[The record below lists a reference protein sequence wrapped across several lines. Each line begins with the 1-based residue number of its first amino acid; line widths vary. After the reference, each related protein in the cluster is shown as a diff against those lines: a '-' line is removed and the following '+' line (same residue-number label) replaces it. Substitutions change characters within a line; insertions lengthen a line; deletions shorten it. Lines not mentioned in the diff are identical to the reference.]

1 MTPLLVV
8 VLLIVFLPIALA
20 TVINLAVSI
29 FWLLAY
35 GVFGVAYVGY
45 RIVMAPFYAVFWL
58 AYALYR
64 LPGALFRL
72 PGAIRR
78 YDYADPGGVVSLL
91 MAISAI
97 LAVTLIL
104 TPFLPH

>member
-1 MTPLLVV
+1 MPQLLVV
-8 VLLIVFLPIALA
+8 VLLIVFIPIALA
-20 TVINLAVSI
+20 NIIRLAVTI

-35 GVFGVAYVGY
+35 AVFGVAYVGY
-45 RIVMAPFYAVFWL
+45 RIVTAPFYAIFWL

-64 LPGALFRL
+64 LPGTLYRL

-78 YDYADPGGVVSLL
+78 YDYADPGGVVSVL
-91 MAISAI
+91 MALGAI